1 MTRLRISL
9 VDMIRKGITQFDVLA
24 EERYVD
30 VSCDFI
36 LNRLGIMVSA
46 QSETLLEL
54 GELLRQARLAA
65 GLTQEQV
72 AYLAG
77 ISRPRYRDIE
87 TGIAAAR
94 ATTLMNVSRAL
105 GLEMMLVP
113 QAMVPAVRALM
124 PPHDDD
130 DLPAFVSQPD

>member
-1 MTRLRISL
+1 MSTASIPLH
-9 VDMIRKGITQFDVLA
+9 
-24 EERYVD
+24 
-30 VSCDFI
+30 
-36 LNRLGIMVSA
+36 
-46 QSETLLEL
+46 EL
-54 GELLRQARLAA
+54 GAFLRQTRSAA

-72 AYLAG
+72 ANLAG

-94 ATTLMNVSRAL
+94 FSTLMNVSRAL

-124 PPHDDD
+124 HPQDDHD
-130 DLPAFVSQPD
+130 DLPAFAPQPD

>member
-1 MTRLRISL
+1 M
-9 VDMIRKGITQFDVLA
+9 LA
-24 EERYVD
+24 EARYANA
-30 VSCDFI
+30 SCDFI
-36 LNRLGIMVSA
+36 LNRIGITVNA
-46 QSETLLEL
+46 ISETLREL
-54 GELLRQARLAA
+54 GDLLRQARLAA

-72 AYLAG
+72 ADLAG

-124 PPHDDD
+124 RPRDDD